1 MRKPGPCHVG
11 PKTKPP
17 SLAASASAAPRLVT
31 VKNGLI
37 ACSSRGDGGEHAHIE
52 QSLIEAGD
60 HVELLRVNQH
70 ASA

>member
-1 MRKPGPCHVG
+1 
-11 PKTKPP
+11 
-17 SLAASASAAPRLVT
+17 

-60 HVELLRVNQH
+60 HVELLRINQH